1 MPIYEY
7 QCEECGKKCEVVQK
21 FTDDPLTV
29 CRECGGRLHKLISQ
43 TTFILKGTGWYV
55 TDYASPD
62 RRKAEESSRGV
73 GQGDA
78 NTAVAAPETKAETK
92 AESKAES
99 AVRS

>member
-7 QCEECGKKCEVVQK
+7 RCEECGKKCEVVQK
-21 FTDDPLTV
+21 FTDDPLTI

-55 TDYASPD
+55 TDYASPG
-62 RRKAEESSRGV
+62 RRKAEDASSAAP
-73 GQGDA
+73 GDA
-78 NTAVAAPETKAETK
+78 EATGAASEAKAETK